1 MTETDY
7 DWFGETT
14 SAATTITPTK
24 EEHDSDPGQD
34 SELPTMISTSQ
45 GQQVIQTANGQQ
57 IIVQT
62 MGGNGQQVQLQG
74 ASDMGQLQVLG
85 NVGGGAG
92 QHIVLHQPGGGS
104 QPQIIQ
110 TTDGQTLI
118 YQPVQVDNQQ
128 QHVQIQQAA
137 AAASQPTQNNMI
149 QLQGGNQ
156 NGQNVIMM
164 VPPGAG
170 GGGGTNTN
178 LQQRIPLPG
187 PEILEEEPLYVN
199 AKQYHRILKRRQ
211 ARAKLEAEG
220 RIPKERKKYLH
231 ESRHLHALKRV
242 RGEGGKFNSH
252 ELGKDDGYHQD
263 IKMSDYQGGSHSH
276 MVDHDHDQKPN
287 ITGQNSMP
295 FQTELSHL
303 QL

>member
-1 MTETDY
+1 
-7 DWFGETT
+7 
-14 SAATTITPTK
+14 
-24 EEHDSDPGQD
+24 
-34 SELPTMISTSQ
+34 MISTSQ

-62 MGGNGQQVQLQG
+62 MGGGAGQQVQLQG
-74 ASDMGQLQVLG
+74 GGDMAQMQVLG
-85 NVGGGAG
+85 SVGGQAG
-92 QHIVLHQPGGGS
+92 QHIVLQQAAGAQS

-118 YQPVQVDNQQ
+118 YQPVVENQQ
-128 QHVQIQQAA
+128 QPQQQQQVHIQQAGQGQA
-137 AAASQPTQNNMI
+137 NQMI
-149 QLQGGNQ
+149 QVAGGGA

-164 VPPGAG
+164 VPG
-170 GGGGTNTN
+170 GGGGSPAAI
-178 LQQRIPLPG
+178 QQRIPLPG
-187 PEILEEEPLYVN
+187 PEMLEEEPLYVN

-252 ELGKDDGYHQD
+252 EGLGGKEQGYHQELKLGEYGEGELVEHD
-263 IKMSDYQGGSHSH
+263 TKPQLVQG
-276 MVDHDHDQKPN
+276 N
-287 ITGQNSMP
+287 MP

>member
-1 MTETDY
+1 
-7 DWFGETT
+7 
-14 SAATTITPTK
+14 
-24 EEHDSDPGQD
+24 
-34 SELPTMISTSQ
+34 MISTSQ

-62 MGGNGQQVQLQG
+62 MGGGAGQQVQLQG
-74 ASDMGQLQVLG
+74 TSDMGQLQVLG
-85 NVGGGAG
+85 NVGGQGG
-92 QHIVLHQPGGGS
+92 QHIVLQQGGGN

-118 YQPVQVDNQQ
+118 YQPMQVDNHGNQQVHIAQ
-128 QHVQIQQAA
+128 QHQQG
-137 AAASQPTQNNMI
+137 QVI
-149 QLQGGNQ
+149 QLGGQGQGQ
-156 NGQNVIMM
+156 GQNVIMM
-164 VPPGAG
+164 VPG
-170 GGGGTNTN
+170 GGGGGAGNTAI
-178 LQQRIPLPG
+178 QQRIPLPG
-187 PEILEEEPLYVN
+187 PELLEEEPLYVN

-252 ELGKDDGYHQD
+252 EGMDGKVSYHQEM
-263 IKMSDYQGGSHSH
+263 KMHDYQDA
-276 MVDHDHDQKPN
+276 MVEHEHDQKPN
-287 ITGQNSMP
+287 ISVQGGMAAYH
-295 FQTELSHL
+295 QTELSHL